1 MNANLVLINGF
12 VDSLHPETV
21 KATAIAIQDD
31 RILATGSDSEMSG
44 LLGSGGK
51 IINLDGSG
59 VTAGLVDAH
68 VHFKSFALGLNRID
82 LAQTKSLDE
91 VLVIVSEADAT
102 WDSNRWLRGR
112 GWNQSDWQS
121 LSFPNA
127 ADLDQ
132 VTSQRPVLLH
142 HRSGHAA
149 WANSQALR
157 LAGISSDTPD
167 PPGGQIMR
175 YTDGKPNGI
184 LLENA
189 INLVSKVIPRATQ
202 DEIVEAMRHAQRYCH
217 KVGLS
222 GIHDFDGRSCFT
234 ALQSLY
240 EAGELRLRVV
250 KNIPV
255 KDLAHAIGVG
265 LRSGFGNKWI
275 SIGGIKIFADGALG
289 SQTARMIAPY
299 NGQPENRGIEVTDK
313 EEMMAYATEASS
325 NGLSVTVHAIG
336 DKANHDV
343 LDVYAAI
350 RSEERMNLRQL
361 RHRIE
366 HAQILHPS
374 DFARFAE
381 LHVIASMQPIHATS
395 DIEMADRY
403 WGERASN
410 SYAWRSLL
418 ESGAFLAF
426 GSDAP
431 VETIEPLKGIHAA
444 VTRQRSDGFPSVQGW
459 YPDQKLTLK
468 EAIRAYTF
476 GPAFAAGRE
485 STMGNISPGMLA
497 DLTLYDCDIFSIP
510 LERLLDVKIAGTIVA
525 GKIMYRNW

>member
-1 MNANLVLINGF
+1 MLANLVLINGF
-12 VDSLHPETV
+12 VNSLHPETV
-21 KATAIAIQDD
+21 QTSAIAIQGD
-31 RILATGSDSEMSG
+31 RILATGSDSEMSD
-44 LLGSGGK
+44 LLGIGGK
-51 IINLDGSG
+51 IINLNGCG

-68 VHFKSFALGLNRID
+68 VHFKSFALGLNRVD

-91 VLVIVSEADAT
+91 VLTMVSKAT
-102 WDSNRWLRGR
+102 ATLDSNRWLRGR
-112 GWNQSDWQS
+112 GWNQSDWSSQ
-121 LSFPNA
+121 SFPKA
-127 ADLDQ
+127 TDLDR
-132 VTSQRPVLLH
+132 VTNQRPALLH

-157 LAGISSDTPD
+157 LAGISTQTPD

-175 YTDGKPNGI
+175 QTDGKPNGI
-184 LLENA
+184 LFENA
-189 INLVSKVIPRATQ
+189 IGLVSKVIPRASQ
-202 DEIVEAMRHAQRYCH
+202 DEIVEAMRHAQQYCLEI
-217 KVGLS
+217 GLT

-240 EAGELRLRVV
+240 EADQLRLRVV

-255 KDLAHAIGVG
+255 KDLTHAIGVG

-299 NGQPENRGIEVTDK
+299 NGQPDNLGIEVTDK
-313 EEMMAYATEASS
+313 EEMIAQAKAASS

-350 RSEERMNLRQL
+350 RSEELKNQKQL

-374 DFARFAE
+374 DFARFAK
-381 LHVIASMQPIHATS
+381 LDVIASMQPIHATS

-418 ESGAFLAF
+418 KSGALLVF

-444 VTRQRSDGFPSVQGW
+444 VTRQRSNGFPSDQGW

-485 STMGNISPGMLA
+485 STMGSISPGMLA
-497 DLTLYDCDIFSIP
+497 DFTLYGQDIFSIP
-510 LERLLDVKIAGTIVA
+510 LERILDVKIAGTIVA